1 MINYEVALGQLE
13 LFVLIL
19 IRLASF
25 VYAAPF
31 FNTANVPNR
40 FKIGFSLALS
50 VIVYSLHPDMA
61 VQYDNIIDYCIIVVQ
76 ELIVGILLGAVSSFA
91 VQIIQFSGKIIDMDI
106 GLSMAQIY
114 DPTTRMQVGIMGN
127 FYYYYMLMLLL
138 ILSGMHRFLI
148 EAIVETYNVIPIGG
162 VKFGA
167 GLYTTVIQFMSD
179 YFVIGFRIALPVFA
193 TMLLLN
199 CILAILARIAP
210 QMNMF
215 VVGMQLKIFVGI
227 FVIFFTISM
236 LPAVSNIIFEEIKD
250 LFSLLVR
257 GMS

>member
-1 MINYEVALGQLE
+1 MINYEVALGQFE

-25 VYAAPF
+25 VFAAPF

-40 FKIGFSLALS
+40 FKIGFSFALS
-50 VIVYSLHPDMA
+50 IIVYSINLDMT
-61 VQYDNIIDYCIIVVQ
+61 VQYNNMMDFCIIVVQ
-76 ELIVGILLGAVSSFA
+76 EVIVGVLLGAVSSFA
-91 VQIIQFSGKIIDMDI
+91 VQIIQFSGKMIDMDI
-106 GLSMAQIY
+106 GISMAQIY

-127 FYYYYMLMLLL
+127 FYYYMLMLLL
-138 ILSGMHRFLI
+138 IISGMHRFLI
-148 EAIVETYNVIPIGG
+148 EAIVDNVIPIGG

-167 GLYTTVIQFMSD
+167 GLYTTIIQFMSD

-227 FVIFFTISM
+227 FVIFFTIRM
-236 LPAVSNIIFEEIKD
+236 LPAVSNFIFEEIKD

>member
-1 MINYEVALGQLE
+1 MINYEVALGQFE

-25 VYAAPF
+25 VFAAPF

-40 FKIGFSLALS
+40 FKIGFSFALS
-50 VIVYSLHPDMA
+50 IIVYSINLDMT
-61 VQYDNIIDYCIIVVQ
+61 VQYNNMMDFCIIVVQ
-76 ELIVGILLGAVSSFA
+76 EVIVGVLLGAVSSFA
-91 VQIIQFSGKIIDMDI
+91 VQIIQFSGKMIDMDI
-106 GLSMAQIY
+106 G
-114 DPTTRMQVGIMGN
+114 N
-127 FYYYYMLMLLL
+127 FYYYMLMLLL
-138 ILSGMHRFLI
+138 IISGMHRFLI

-167 GLYTTVIQFMSD
+167 GLYTTIIQFMSD

-227 FVIFFTISM
+227 FVIFFTIRM
-236 LPAVSNIIFEEIKD
+236 LPAVSNFIFEEIKD